1 MSAGKGDGDI
11 LDIERHVFRTERI
24 GAAELFRLPMRAS
37 AVYVTGSFVEK
48 VRNAGLRGVSFAH
61 VWTSAEK

>member
-1 MSAGKGDGDI
+1 
-11 LDIERHVFRTERI
+11 
-24 GAAELFRLPMRAS
+24 MRAS

-48 VRNAGLRGVSFAH
+48 VQNAGLRGVSFAH